1 MEKKIVYK
9 IFTIADYDRE
19 AAYFKKM
26 HSQGWKLKKV
36 SYSPFLVAVRY
47 TFEACPPQEV
57 AYQLDFRPIKK
68 TEQESYYQ
76 LFEDC
81 GWEHITNFNQF
92 SYFRKPVSQ
101 LDAYSDLEIYNDAWS
116 KLEMVKRLLVWR
128 FLPAIIVLC
137 VTTYLIL
144 DIFQKSLKASLLFKS
159 ILAIDCVILLILFCQ
174 LVHIALRFWKMRQEL
189 KD

>member
-47 TFEACPPQEV
+47 TFDACPPQEV
-57 AYQLDFRPIKK
+57 AYQLDFRPMKK
-68 TEQESYYQ
+68 AEQESYYQ

-81 GWEHITNFNQF
+81 GWEHITNFNGF
-92 SYFRKPVSQ
+92 SYFRKAHSEIES
-101 LDAYSDLEIYNDAWS
+101 DAEFEIYNDAWS
-116 KLEMVKRLLVWR
+116 KLEMIKRLLVWR
-128 FLPAIIVLC
+128 FLPAIMVLC
-137 VTTYLIL
+137 VTTYLLL

>member
-1 MEKKIVYK
+1 MEEKIVYK

-19 AAYFKKM
+19 AVYLKNM
-26 HSQGWKLKKV
+26 HGQGWKLKKV

-47 TFEACPPQEV
+47 TFEACLPQEV

-68 TEQESYYQ
+68 AEQESYYQ

-101 LDAYSDLEIYNDAWS
+101 IDADSNLEIYNDAWC
-116 KLEMVKRLLVWR
+116 KLEMVKRLLIWR

-137 VTTYLIL
+137 VTAYLIL

-159 ILAIDCVILLILFCQ
+159 ILAIDCVILFILFCQ
-174 LVHIALRFWKMRQEL
+174 LVHIGLNFWKMRQEL

>member
-68 TEQESYYQ
+68 AEQKSYYQ

-101 LDAYSDLEIYNDAWS
+101 IDAESDLEIYNDAWS
-116 KLEMVKRLLVWR
+116 KLEMVRRLLIWR
-128 FLPAIIVLC
+128 FLPALVALFFA
-137 VTTYLIL
+137 TYLVLSVAQKGSDVDWLVKCIL
-144 DIFQKSLKASLLFKS
+144 LIDTVLLF
-159 ILAIDCVILLILFCQ
+159 ILFCQ
-174 LVHIALRFWKMRQEL
+174 LIHIGLSFWRMKQEL

>member
-26 HSQGWKLKKV
+26 HSQGWRLKKV

-47 TFEACPPQEV
+47 TFEACPPQEM
-57 AYQLDFRPIKK
+57 AYQLDFRPMKK
-68 TEQESYYQ
+68 AEQESYYQ

-101 LDAYSDLEIYNDAWS
+101 LDAESDLEIYNDAWS
-116 KLEMVKRLLVWR
+116 KLEMVKRLLIWR
-128 FLPAIIVLC
+128 FFPALVALFFA
-137 VTTYLIL
+137 TYLVL
-144 DIFQKSLKASLLFKS
+144 SVAQKGSDVDWLVK
-159 ILAIDCVILLILFCQ
+159 CILLIDTILLFILFGQ
-174 LVHIALRFWKMRQEL
+174 LVHIGLSFWRRKQEL
-189 KD
+189 KS

>member
-1 MEKKIVYK
+1 MEKRIVYK

-68 TEQESYYQ
+68 AEQESYYQ

-101 LDAYSDLEIYNDAWS
+101 LDAESDLEIYNDAWS

-128 FLPAIIVLC
+128 FFPAIVALFFA
-137 VTTYLIL
+137 TYLVLSVAQKGSDVSWLVKCIL
-144 DIFQKSLKASLLFKS
+144 L
-159 ILAIDCVILLILFCQ
+159 IDTVLLLILFGQ
-174 LVHIALRFWKMRQEL
+174 LVHIGLSFWRMKREL